1 MNYDVKIIREK
12 ISALFDLKGDSKDV
26 EKYLKSFFKWFPKEP
41 NTFVCENNWKLML
54 VGENHWI
61 LKAPIEDEEHL
72 ITILKPEACPSSI
85 SIVLISDTLTFFSVI
100 GPNASDIMSIATPL
114 NINTSE
120 FLEQNTTFGEVF
132 GLKALI
138 SRVENGF
145 QFAVDR
151 SFGDMVA
158 DYLDKTLAD

>member
-1 MNYDVKIIREK
+1 MNYDVKITREK
-12 ISALFDLKGDSKDV
+12 ISALFDLKGGLSDV
-26 EKYLKSFFKWFPKEP
+26 QKYLKTSFKSFPKAP
-41 NTFVCENNWKLML
+41 NTFVCEDNWKLMY
-54 VGENHWI
+54 VGEGHWI

-72 ITILKPEACPSSI
+72 ISILKPEDSPSSI
-85 SIVLISDTLTFFSVI
+85 SIVLISDTLTFFSII

-114 NINTSE
+114 NINASE
-120 FLEQNTTFGEVF
+120 FLEENTTFGEVF

-158 DYLDKTLAD
+158 DYLNKTLAN

>member
-1 MNYDVKIIREK
+1 
-12 ISALFDLKGDSKDV
+12 
-26 EKYLKSFFKWFPKEP
+26 
-41 NTFVCENNWKLML
+41 ML
-54 VGENHWI
+54 VGENHWV

-72 ITILKPEACPSSI
+72 ISILKPEACPSSI
-85 SIVLISDTLTFFSVI
+85 SIVLISDTLTFFSII

-120 FLEQNTTFGEVF
+120 FLEENTTFGEVF

-151 SFGDMVA
+151 SFGDMIA
-158 DYLDKTLAD
+158 DYLNKTLAD

>member
-12 ISALFDLKGDSKDV
+12 ISALFDLKGNSKDV
-26 EKYLKSFFKWFPKEP
+26 QEYLKSFFKSFPKEP
-41 NTFVCENNWKLML
+41 NTFVCENNWKLMS

-61 LKAPIEDEEHL
+61 LKAPIEDEENL
-72 ITILKPEACPSSI
+72 ISILKPEACPPSI
-85 SIVLISDTLTFFSVI
+85 SIVLISDTLAFFSII

-114 NINTSE
+114 NITASE
-120 FLEQNTTFGEVF
+120 FLEENTTFSEVF

-138 SRVENGF
+138 SRVEHGF

-158 DYLDKTLAD
+158 DYLNKTLAD